1 MNHALRMKAFADADL
16 YLVVTEAHCAGRSPV
31 AVLEDALVA
40 GVRLVQ
46 LREKNLSD
54 ELLYRR
60 ALQFRELTARKQAL
74 LIIDDRV
81 DIALATGAD
90 GVHVGQDDLP
100 VEAVK
105 RLGPDLIV
113 GCSTHSELEAVA
125 AQKAGAS
132 YVNIGPIF
140 PTRTKEGVPA
150 GLGPEAID
158 RIKRHLT
165 IPWTVMG
172 GIKPCNVGLVL
183 QRGAERVGVVTAITA
198 ADDVTTACEELRGRI
213 REARE
218 RAVRLRE
225 YYLDAVSGVGACCPT
240 TAVHQPG

>member
-1 MNHALRMKAFADADL
+1 MNHALRMKTFADADL
-16 YLVVTEAHCAGRSPV
+16 YLVITEAYCSGRSSV

-46 LREKNLSD
+46 LRDKDLPD

-60 ALQFRELTARKQAL
+60 ALQFRELTARRQAL
-74 LIIDDRV
+74 LIVDDRV

-90 GVHVGQDDLP
+90 GIHVGQDDLP
-100 VEAVK
+100 VEAVR
-105 RLGPDLIV
+105 RLAPDLLV
-113 GCSTHSELEAVA
+113 GCSTHSVHEAVA
-125 AQKAGAS
+125 AQRAGAS

-140 PTRTKEGVPA
+140 PTRTKEGVTG

-172 GIKPCNVGLVL
+172 GIKPCNVCRVL
-183 QRGAERVGVVTAITA
+183 ERGAERVAVVTAVTA
-198 ADDVTTACEELRGRI
+198 ADDVTAACEELRGKI
-213 REARE
+213 QEARD
-218 RAVRLRE
+218 RQAGLRE
-225 YYLDAVSGVGACCPT
+225 HCAEAFSGVSACCSR
-240 TAVHQPG
+240 TAVGRPR